1 MKFFF
6 LDKILLGFSIL
17 IFSCEEPDSPDS
29 IWDENDQGGSTP
41 IVDTVEPS
49 QGAFAGIDT
58 LTIIGQHFSENLSE
72 NLVYFNG
79 MLGSVVGATSTSIS
93 VVPPNLVSDS
103 VQISVAVQGSFVFGK
118 YENLYTLSA
127 AVLEYGPFDQFTDI
141 YSLDLDRQENLI
153 VSLNATPDAQFWI
166 VDTNQDSAVWSSA
179 LAKASGMKLGPTGSI
194 YFVNYQRFLYRDEQ
208 GTEKENT
215 EIFKR
220 LNGNA
225 TDLDFDENGNLF
237 LGGTGSTIDH
247 VDIYNEDGLTDG
259 VSEAKNLDTL
269 DLISLKVFNNFLYV
283 LTTTVS
289 SDQAIYKIPI
299 LDNSGSLGDL
309 ELVFDW
315 SNYTNKEASA
325 LCLTLSES
333 GDIFVGSDWT
343 TQPLTMIQNGS
354 ASGFYNTILTAPIV
368 YMAWGNGNYLYVINK
383 TEDTNRVQKIDTRI
397 TGASYFGRP

>member
-1 MKFFF
+1 MKLFYS
-6 LDKILLGFSIL
+6 DRILLVFSIFIL
-17 IFSCEEPDSPDS
+17 SCEEPDAPDS

-41 IVDTVEPS
+41 IVDTVDPL

-58 LTIIGQHFSENLSE
+58 LTIFGQHFSDNLSE

-79 MLGSVVGATSTSIS
+79 MLGNVVGASSTSIN

-103 VQISVAVQGSFVFGK
+103 VQINVAVQGAFVFGK

-141 YSLDLDRQENLI
+141 YSLDLDRQENVI
-153 VSLNATPDAQFWI
+153 VSMNATPDAQFWI

-194 YFVNYQRFLYRDEQ
+194 YFVNFQRFLYRDEQ

-220 LNGNA
+220 LSGNA

-237 LGGTGSTIDH
+237 VGGTGSTIDH

-269 DLISLKVFNNFLYV
+269 DIISLKVFNNFLYV

-299 LDNSGSLGDL
+299 LDGSGTLGDL

-315 SNYTNKEASA
+315 SNYTNREASA

-333 GDIFVGSDWT
+333 GDIFVGSDWN

-397 TGASYFGRP
+397 TGSDYFGRP

>member
-1 MKFFF
+1 MKLFYS
-6 LDKILLGFSIL
+6 DRILLGFSIFIL
-17 IFSCEEPDSPDS
+17 SCEEPDAPDS
-29 IWDENDQGGSTP
+29 VWDENDQGGSAP
-41 IVDTVEPS
+41 IVSSVEPA

-58 LTIIGQHFSENLSE
+58 LTITGQYFSDNISE

-79 MLGSVVGATSTSIS
+79 MLGNVVEATSTTIG

-103 VQISVAVQGSFVFGK
+103 VQISVAVQGAFVFGK

-141 YSLDLDRQENLI
+141 YSLDLDRQENVI
-153 VSLNATPDAQFWI
+153 VSMNATPDAQFWI

-179 LAKASGMKLGPTGSI
+179 LAKASGMKMGPTGSV

-237 LGGTGSTIDH
+237 VGGTGSTIDL

-259 VSEAKNLDTL
+259 VTEAKNLDTL
-269 DLISLKVFNNFLYV
+269 DIISLKVFNNFLYV
-283 LTTTVS
+283 LTATVS
-289 SDQAIYKIPI
+289 SDQALYKIPI
-299 LDNSGSLGDL
+299 LDNSGVLGDL

-315 SNYTNKEASA
+315 SNYTNYEASA
-325 LCLTLSES
+325 LCFTLSES
-333 GDIFVGSDWT
+333 GDIFIGSDWSS
-343 TQPLTMIQNGS
+343 QPLTIIQNGS
-354 ASGFYNTILTAPIV
+354 AGGFYNTILTAPII

-383 TEDTNRVQKIDTRI
+383 TEETNRVQRIDTRT
-397 TGASYFGRP
+397 TGAEYYGRP

>member
-1 MKFFF
+1 MKLFKSS
-6 LDKILLGFSIL
+6 KILLIL
-17 IFSCEEPDSPDS
+17 CIFIFSCEEPDAPAS

-41 IVDTVEPS
+41 IVSGVEPS

-58 LTIIGQHFSENLSE
+58 IMISGQHFSSESSE

-79 MLGSVVGATSTSIS
+79 VLGEVVSATSSLIS

-103 VQISVAVQGSFVFGK
+103 VQINVAVQGAFVFGK

-127 AVLEYGPFDQFTDI
+127 AVVDYGPFDQFTDI

-166 VDTNQDSAVWSSA
+166 VDINQDSAVWSSSI
-179 LAKASGMKLGPTGSI
+179 AKASGMKMGPTGSI

-208 GTEKENT
+208 GTAKENT
-215 EIFKR
+215 EIIKR

-237 LGGTGSTIDH
+237 VGGTGSTIDL
-247 VDIYNEDGLTDG
+247 VDIYNEGGLTSG
-259 VSEAKNLDTL
+259 VTEAKDLDTL
-269 DLISLKVFNNFLYV
+269 DILSLKVFDNFLYV

-289 SDQAIYKIPI
+289 SDQSIYKIPI
-299 LDNSGSLGDL
+299 LDNSGALGDL

-315 SNYTNKEASA
+315 SDYTNKEASA
-325 LCLTLSES
+325 FCLTLSES
-333 GDIFVGSDWT
+333 GDILVGSDWI
-343 TQPLTMIQNGS
+343 TQPLTIIQNGI
-354 ASGFYNTILTAPIV
+354 ATGFYNTILTAPII
-368 YMAWGNGNYLYVINK
+368 YMAWGNENYLYAINK
-383 TEDTNRVQKIDTRI
+383 TDDTNRVLKINTRI
-397 TGASYFGRP
+397 AGADYFGRP